1 MTEESRAS
9 FEMTII
15 LPLDVLAD
23 KLARIEADLRR
34 LNMRVSDFAHRSDNA
49 ELLALIDARRENLYE
64 TLDSIKALLSDPI
77 RTNSRSNRK
86 PYPEL
91 DD

>member
-1 MTEESRAS
+1 MTQESRAS
-9 FEMTII
+9 FEMTVI

-23 KLARIEADLRR
+23 KLARIEAELRR
-34 LNMRVSDFAHRSDNA
+34 LNMKLSDFAHRSDNA
-49 ELLALIDARRENLYE
+49 EFLGLIDARRESLYE
-64 TLDSIKALLSDPI
+64 TLDSIKSLLSDPI
-77 RTNSRSNRK
+77 RTNSRSDRK

>member
-9 FEMTII
+9 FEMTVI

-23 KLARIEADLRR
+23 KLARIEVELRR
-34 LNMRVSDFAHRSDNA
+34 LNMKVSDLALRSDNA
-49 ELLALIDARRENLYE
+49 ELLGLIDARRENLHE
-64 TLDSIKALLSDPI
+64 TLESIKALLSDPL
-77 RTNSRSNRK
+77 RTNSRSSRK